1 MAAAAALALASFAQA
16 APPAPPPAAMTTTG
30 PEAAWVDPR
39 TGHRLMRVLDEP
51 GATALYFNEQAYTPQ
66 GDIMLLR
73 SDRGIFAVDLKT
85 WRPRLLVPGAGLQ
98 LLFAGRKN
106 RTAYYAVRG
115 PAPAR
120 SGSTPSGPA
129 GKDGDTRPMQVWV
142 ADVDSGKTRRIA
154 EVAGGSIAALNA
166 DETLLAGVS
175 AERAMPLQP
184 GAPGRDSRFDQAAYA
199 ATGPDGKPLTYA
211 EAKEVRL
218 NDRLEAKIPMEIFTI
233 DVRTGARRTV
243 IRSTDW
249 LNHLLFS
256 PTDPG
261 LLMFCHEGP
270 WHKVDRIWTVRT
282 DGSDLTKIHT
292 RTMNM
297 EIAGH
302 EFWAPD
308 GKTIWYDL
316 QTPRGEVF
324 WLASYDLATR
334 QRRWYAVERNA
345 WSVHYNIS
353 ADQAVFAGDGGD
365 SEMVAHAPDGK
376 WLYLLRPRDIPD
388 VAGIHAPDAETLIK
402 PGTFETERL
411 ADLSRHDY
419 RLEPNARFTP
429 DGRWLVFR
437 SNLEGRNAVYA
448 VEVAK
453 AKP

>member
-1 MAAAAALALASFAQA
+1 MVKASRILALTAALCCALATVPASA
-16 APPAPPPAAMTTTG
+16 APPAAPAAS
-30 PEAAWVDPR
+30 AAPTSWIDAK
-39 TGHRLMRVLDEP
+39 TGHRIIRLSDEP
-51 GATALYFNEQAYTPQ
+51 GASALYFNEQAYTPQ
-66 GDIMLLR
+66 GDLMMIS
-73 SDRGIFAVDLKT
+73 SDRGIIAVDLKT
-85 WRPRLLVPGAGLQ
+85 WGQRLLVPGKDLQ
-98 LLFAGRKN
+98 LLFTGRRN
-106 RTAYYAVRG
+106 RTVYYAVRG
-115 PAPAR
+115 KPAD
-120 SGSTPSGPA
+120 SGPA

-142 ADVDSGKTRRIA
+142 ADVDTGKARRIA
-154 EVAGGSIAALNA
+154 EVTGGSIAALNA
-166 DETLLAGVS
+166 DETLLAGVT

-184 GAPGRDSRFDQAAYA
+184 GTPARDSRFGQANYEAL
-199 ATGPDGKPLTYA
+199 GPDGKPLTFA

-233 DVRTGARRTV
+233 DVRTGARRSV
-243 IRSTDW
+243 VRSTDW

-282 DGSDLTKIHT
+282 DGSAPVKVHT

-324 WLASYDLATR
+324 WLASYDLAT
-334 QRRWYAVERNA
+334 QKRRWYALDRNE
-345 WSVHYNIS
+345 WSVHYNVS
-353 ADQAVFAGDGGD
+353 PDQAVFSGDGGD

-376 WLYLLRPRDIPD
+376 WLYLFHPRDIPD
-388 VAGIHAPDAETLIK
+388 VAGIHAADAESLIK
-402 PGTFETERL
+402 PGRFVAEKL
-411 ADLSRHDY
+411 VDMSRHDY

-429 DGRWLVFR
+429 DGKWLVFR
-437 SNLEGRNAVYA
+437 SNMEGRGGVYA

-453 AKP
+453 ARP